1 MCEKVGWSCIFKKF
15 SKYLMNLSLSISR
28 SPIYKYIERRFRDST
43 TECVLNEQR
52 RDQIKQ

>member
-15 SKYLMNLSLSISR
+15 SKYLMNLSLSR